1 MGTEVKILGKTYQVK
16 SQYDPEFTGETADMV
31 NMKMGELMGKAHA
44 ISTEKIAIL
53 TAMNIA
59 GDFLKYRR
67 VERKRRKLLQE
78 RIDHLVQII
87 EEKENEL
94 KGEGH

>member
-16 SQYDPEFTGETADMV
+16 SQYDPEFTGETANLV

-59 GDFLKYRR
+59 GDLLRYKQN
-67 VERKRRKLLQE
+67 EIKRRKLLQE
-78 RIDHLVQII
+78 RIDQLIRII
-87 EEKENEL
+87 EEKEKQL
-94 KGEGH
+94 SSQDS